1 MSHVIAFYNLIED
14 EYSKVADL
22 NAHEWSRSFVEAV
35 FHAYSLSDPRRS
47 PRMLVILSNVLAS
60 LPIETRELLM
70 DDMNMGREVSEAVVS
85 PDPWPVQFKLR
96 QFVEVEGV
104 DLEEFR
110 NRTMAQI
117 NDDAERVAMQLLRP
131 GFRFTLTVMQKQMEM
146 QDYFSSNMDESRS
159 YPHLE
164 ASVGVLHAD
173 LHEAAT
179 ATLQTQMMWSV
190 LNAQIERAALIGL
203 RDATTATTFSEVSE
217 AATTAKAGM
226 IEAVQAALVG
236 PSEEPDSPGSQDQS
250 EPVEKEA
257 SDEGE
262 VPPA

>member
-22 NAHEWSRSFVEAV
+22 NAQEWSRSFVEAV
-35 FHAYSLSDPRRS
+35 FHAYSLFDPRRS
-47 PRMLVILSNVLAS
+47 PRMLTILSNVLAS

-70 DDMNMGREVSEAVVS
+70 DDMNMGREVSVAVDS
-85 PDPWPVQFKLR
+85 PAPWPEQYKVR
-96 QFVEVEGV
+96 QFVETEGV

-110 NRTMAQI
+110 IRTMAQI

-146 QDYFSSNMDESRS
+146 QDYFSSNMDETRS

-164 ASVGVLHAD
+164 ASVGVLHTD

-203 RDATTATTFSEVSE
+203 RDAATATTFAEVSE
-217 AATTAKAGM
+217 AESVAKAGM
-226 IEAVQAALVG
+226 IAAVQAALASQ
-236 PSEEPDSPGSQDQS
+236 SEQPDNPGSPDQS
-250 EPVEKEA
+250 EPVEGEA
-257 SDEGE
+257 SGEGE
-262 VPPA
+262 VPPT